1 MRATVQAIAHQ
12 VGVHPSTVSR
22 VLTGKAEVYHIR
34 QETINKIKK
43 VAKELNYR
51 PNEVVRGFRLKKTHT
66 IGLIVPD
73 ISNPFFSR
81 ISKST
86 EQEAYRY
93 NYSVI
98 LCGTNEDQKR
108 ENDSIQIKCL
118 SESELTV

>member
-1 MRATVQAIAHQ
+1 M
-12 VGVHPSTVSR
+12 
-22 VLTGKAEVYHIR
+22 GKAEVYHIR

-81 ISKST
+81 IFKSI

-108 ENDSIQIKCL
+108 EIDSIQIKCL